1 MVEKFK
7 YVSGNHLK
15 GYIKNVLLTVGLPEN
30 DSDIVAG
37 LMSDAD
43 LIGSD
48 AHGVFRLPQYVKRL
62 IAGGINKIPNI
73 VIEKEKNSM
82 AVINGDNGMG
92 HLVMERAANIAVEKA
107 KENGVAWVGANS
119 SNHAGPASLYARIP
133 LRNDMIGIYVAV
145 GSSNHV
151 PPWGGKDML
160 LSTNPIAITVPSNE
174 RPPIILDMATTV
186 AAYGKVKEKIQRNEE
201 MPVGWMIDKEGMPL
215 TDPTKSSEGFLLPIG
230 EAKGYGLA
238 LMFGILAGTL
248 NGAAFGKAVVD
259 FNADA
264 TSFTNTGHFII
275 AIDIA
280 AFIDVNLFK
289 NNIDEVWSQMKGSTL
304 LPGFDEIRL
313 PGERSHKIYQDR
325 KANGVPIHSN
335 LKNALDKI
343 SNELNIQKIF

>member
-1 MVEKFK
+1 MAEKFK
-7 YVSGNHLK
+7 HISESHLK

-43 LIGSD
+43 MIGSD

-92 HLVMERAANIAVEKA
+92 HLVMERAANIAVKKA

-133 LRNDMIGIYVAV
+133 LKNDMIGIYVAV

-186 AAYGKVKEKIQRNEE
+186 AAYGKVKEKLQRKEE
-201 MPVGWMIDKEGMPL
+201 MPVGWMIDKQGMPL
-215 TDPTKSSEGFLLPIG
+215 TDPSKSSEGFLLPIG

-264 TSFTNTGHFII
+264 TSFTNTGHFIV

-280 AFIDVNLFK
+280 AFIDVSLFK
-289 NNIDEVWSQMKGSTL
+289 NNIDEVWSQMKGSAL

-325 KANGVPIHSN
+325 KVNGVPIHSN
-335 LKNALDKI
+335 LKNALDNI